1 MSDVKTLDSEL
12 NKQILAGDILA
23 AFDKF
28 YADDVVMQENTAD
41 PFKGKALNRER
52 EQKFVE
58 SVEQFHGMQLL
69 GSAVEGDRS
78 YSEWEMDVTFK
89 GGHRLICLRWRRGA
103 GKTERSPLSVFT
115 TKAESRFTALVW
127 IGRRCLACRPV
138 P

>member
-1 MSDVKTLDSEL
+1 VLIVRNSMAMNKESNDMSDVKTLDSQL
-12 NKQILAGDILA
+12 NKQILAGDILG

-28 YADDVVMQENTAD
+28 YADDVVMQENTTD

-69 GSAVEGDRS
+69 GGAVEGDRS

-89 GGHRLICLRWRRGA
+89 GGQRVKMSQVAARHWKD
-103 GKTERSPLSVFT
+103 GKIAFERFYY
-115 TKAESRFTALVW
+115 K
-127 IGRRCLACRPV
+127 G
-138 P
+138 